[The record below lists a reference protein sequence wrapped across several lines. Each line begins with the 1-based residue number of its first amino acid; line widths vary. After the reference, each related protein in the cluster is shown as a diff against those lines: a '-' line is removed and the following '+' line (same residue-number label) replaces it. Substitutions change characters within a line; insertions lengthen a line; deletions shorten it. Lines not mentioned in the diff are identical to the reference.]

1 MLEINT
7 TYNQSVLF
15 IALSGSLDSRSGFDF
30 HEYITEKI
38 LDGILYFSLDC
49 NELEFISSGGIS
61 TLVGIHRIL
70 KKRGGLINLFSVQEE
85 VKHVFYF
92 LSLDK
97 VLSIHENQELALE
110 QQSLE
115 QKKNPKNKP
124 PANALFEK
132 RKKTNIDDENISF
145 ITKKKT
151 EQKKFAEKKE
161 LENIFLEPDD
171 YKIKE
176 KDSFTSQATTNQ
188 EEKELAVTVYCS
200 KCGRKLLIKK
210 PGMHM
215 CPTCQNKFRYPAH

>member
-7 TYNQSVLF
+7 TYTHSVLF

-49 NELEFISSGGIS
+49 SELEFISSGGIS

-70 KKRGGLINLFSVQEE
+70 KKRGGLINFFSIQEE
-85 VKHVFYF
+85 VKHILHF
-92 LSLDK
+92 LNLHK
-97 VLSIHENQELALE
+97 ILAIHESQELALE

-115 QKKNPKNKP
+115 QEKNPNSKP

-132 RKKTNIDDENISF
+132 RKKTNIDDESISF
-145 ITKKKT
+145 VSKSKPKEHTN
-151 EQKKFAEKKE
+151 QKEI
-161 LENIFLEPDD
+161 ENIFLEPDD
-171 YKIKE
+171 SKVEEPKYTK
-176 KDSFTSQATTNQ
+176 Q
-188 EEKELAVTVYCS
+188 EKEEEFSVTVYCS

-215 CPTCQNKFRYPAH
+215 CPTCNNKFRYPAN